1 MSRRGIAE
9 ISGRTGVM
17 DWMERSWRVEEGFGG
32 AWSYIRIC
40 TGDTY
45 GAGGVEYGA
54 RGSPL
59 VRANIAATLCRRS
72 SLPMAKITEGVGF
85 DLGEAIGTLIRS
97 QVQDLL
103 RTSSS
108 LIGGKIHLNQVVS
121 DRVSGIFTS

>member
-9 ISGRTGVM
+9 TPGRHRGHGLDGKILASGGR
-17 DWMERSWRVEEGFGG
+17 
-32 AWSYIRIC
+32 IRWGLVVHTNR
-40 TGDTY
+40 TGDTH

-72 SLPMAKITEGVGF
+72 SLPMAKITEGVSF
-85 DLGEAIGTLIRS
+85 NLGEAIGTLIRS

-108 LIGGKIHLNQVVS
+108 LIGGEIHLNQVVS